1 MEMMAYPRLP
11 TLIRFGRRGLSALAR
26 SGDAMGGLANP
37 SNPDNS
43 LVQVLDLEVVVPLGV
58 VEVAFGPLDFAALE
72 VHGVAAGIFLRG

>member
-1 MEMMAYPRLP
+1 MPW
-11 TLIRFGRRGLSALAR
+11 
-26 SGDAMGGLANP
+26 GGLAGP